1 MSLQLRSHWRKGCC
15 CRGGSCRHCHTGCRR
30 PALGSRGR
38 RYALAAHPSASPCF
52 SRIEPCV
59 VQPCAPP
66 RHAAV
71 SAPVRR
77 PAPRR
82 FSLVRR
88 LMTTVVAHS
97 SVVAAELSHWANER
111 CIGLG
116 VPVGFPSSVAMRISD
131 ATSSLVRA
139 AVILSL
145 VARAHGTSA
154 PLGVLEGVGRPAAR
168 AAGLG
173 ASGLD
178 AAGPREELRGALQAK
193 ARR

>member
-1 MSLQLRSHWRKGCC
+1 
-15 CRGGSCRHCHTGCRR
+15 
-30 PALGSRGR
+30 
-38 RYALAAHPSASPCF
+38 
-52 SRIEPCV
+52 
-59 VQPCAPP
+59 
-66 RHAAV
+66 
-71 SAPVRR
+71 
-77 PAPRR
+77 
-82 FSLVRR
+82 
-88 LMTTVVAHS
+88 
-97 SVVAAELSHWANER
+97 
-111 CIGLG
+111 
-116 VPVGFPSSVAMRISD
+116 MRMSD